1 MDRAKEGVKK
11 TLTKLEIYNQG
22 FKDERRL
29 SFIDIFGRRTP
40 DRGQI
45 KSKIRSSKYDDEIGQ
60 SWMEGRGAVGRSQGI
75 SPRLMSC
82 HCFYFLFF

>member
-45 KSKIRSSKYDDEIGQ
+45 KSKIRSSKYDDEIGTELDGG
-60 SWMEGRGAVGRSQGI
+60 EGSCGSF
-75 SPRLMSC
+75 PRN
-82 HCFYFLFF
+82 